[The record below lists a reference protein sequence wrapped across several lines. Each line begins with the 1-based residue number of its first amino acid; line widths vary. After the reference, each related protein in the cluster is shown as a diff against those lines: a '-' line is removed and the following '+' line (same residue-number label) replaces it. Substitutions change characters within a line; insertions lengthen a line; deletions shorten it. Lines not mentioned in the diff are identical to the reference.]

1 MEVNQVV
8 RPRPKVVAATLSTG
22 LCLKKLNTLT
32 LKSERNNN
40 LDAII
45 SEISYYNQKFNK
57 ICES

>member
-45 SEISYYNQKFNK
+45 SEISYYNQKFK
-57 ICES
+57 I